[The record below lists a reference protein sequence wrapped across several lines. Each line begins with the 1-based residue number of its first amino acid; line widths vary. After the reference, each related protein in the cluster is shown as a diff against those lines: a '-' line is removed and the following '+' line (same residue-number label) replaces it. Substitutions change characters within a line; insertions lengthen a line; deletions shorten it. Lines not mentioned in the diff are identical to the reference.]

1 MCGRYSL
8 SSTKLTLKQR
18 FELAQQSEF
27 SPRYNLAPTQAGAVI
42 RLAEDGS
49 RSLKPMRWGLIP
61 AWAKDASVGPK
72 LINARAETLA
82 EKPSFR
88 QALRQRRCLVPMDGW
103 FEWKRAGR
111 LRRPYFI
118 HAEDGL
124 PFAVAGLWEQWL
136 NPSHELIESYTVITV
151 PATPS
156 LAGIHDRMP
165 AVLAPGVWSAWLDS
179 GVQDP
184 ARLTP
189 LLQPCPDEWPA
200 FHEVSPDVGAVQ
212 NDRPDLVRQVGG
224 QTSLF

>member
-82 EKPSFR
+82 
-88 QALRQRRCLVPMDGW
+88 G
-103 FEWKRAGR
+103 
-111 LRRPYFI
+111 
-118 HAEDGL
+118 
-124 PFAVAGLWEQWL
+124 
-136 NPSHELIESYTVITV
+136 LIEYMK
-151 PATPS
+151 
-156 LAGIHDRMP
+156 GHD
-165 AVLAPGVWSAWLDS
+165 GVWFATMAEIA
-179 GVQDP
+179 QI
-184 ARLTP
+184 AANIFLTGMP
-189 LLQPCPDEWPA
+189 M
-200 FHEVSPDVGAVQ
+200 
-212 NDRPDLVRQVGG
+212 
-224 QTSLF
+224 